1 MKKFRF
7 TLQPVATLR
16 NLQEMRASEA
26 FSGANRR
33 LAECGAALERQQLR
47 VAQFVETLIM
57 RRCAAMP
64 GSLQASFMQA
74 YRGELAEENSAQDAL
89 TKARSEQEAARKRWI
104 EAHLQ
109 VKLVEKLR
117 GRANERYRTELV
129 HFEQRQ
135 LDDRQ
140 PRGGLFPVS

>member
-47 VAQFVETLIM
+47 VAQFVESLIV
-57 RRCAAMP
+57 RRATGLP